1 MLPLLSNDFDDNNIT
16 KIAARAEESRH
27 QPLSAHT
34 LRAQDKDRRRYDS
47 KHQMVSTLRN
57 LRSCPLLR
65 MKPYH
70 DPAEQIETEDVFLP
84 KNRLQRTHHS
94 FQNKD
99 ANKEMTA
106 GALSSFF
113 QGSNAT
119 HNLLQ
124 VPIAELA
131 ERWTELPQVSAGVPR
146 NCRLSY
152 RSIAA
157 RVGRDPLTV
166 SRIWNRWVQD
176 GNTKLRAGSQRSPI
190 ASSQKD
196 EHVTLM
202 ALMDRAVTSR
212 ALSQELGSFAQQ
224 VSTRTVRRRLQQHG
238 LSARRPWLRLP
249 LTLHHRED
257 RLQ

>member
-1 MLPLLSNDFDDNNIT
+1 MPRVRSRNTYQHVSNFDKCRIVV
-16 KIAARAEESRH
+16 
-27 QPLSAHT
+27 
-34 LRAQDKDRRRYDS
+34 Y
-47 KHQMVSTLRN
+47 
-57 LRSCPLLR
+57 
-65 MKPYH
+65 
-70 DPAEQIETEDVFLP
+70 
-84 KNRLQRTHHS
+84 
-94 FQNKD
+94 
-99 ANKEMTA
+99 
-106 GALSSFF
+106 
-113 QGSNAT
+113 
-119 HNLLQ
+119 
-124 VPIAELA
+124 
-131 ERWTELPQVSAGVPR
+131 R

-196 EHVTLM
+196 KHVTLM

-238 LSARRPWLRLP
+238 LSAIPKTMAAAIL
-249 LTLHHRED
+249 
-257 RLQ
+257 LQ